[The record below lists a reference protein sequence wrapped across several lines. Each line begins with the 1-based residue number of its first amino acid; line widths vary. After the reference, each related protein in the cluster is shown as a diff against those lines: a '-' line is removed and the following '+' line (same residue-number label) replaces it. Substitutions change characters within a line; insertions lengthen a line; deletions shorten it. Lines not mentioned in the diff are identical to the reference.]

1 MTPMRATSAPFLFV
15 GTMLAAAG
23 YGATFLF
30 SAYIRARGG
39 NDIDTGLALGAAMI
53 GTFAGVP
60 LVGWFSGRID
70 AARMTAIA
78 ALSIACGFLVL
89 ALADV
94 HGIAL
99 SRVAGV
105 LIGLG
110 WGMFYIGAPM
120 ALSERVTD
128 ADRGFWFTR
137 FGAFQMAGIGG
148 GPVLINLAI
157 GNFGLSIERAFLLVA
172 LAALVASGL
181 LLIFGN
187 EAPLP
192 KKVRATRQWVRDIA
206 RIAPSPTFRP
216 ILMVGLGACV
226 FSGLMSFQ
234 SSLVEGTRASA
245 SSFFI
250 LYAVTV
256 VGARIILARVL
267 ARLPQ
272 SGLAVGL
279 LLIMLCGV
287 AAMFGVPVTSAFQI
301 ISAILTGLGYG
312 LVYPVIQTWAVNSA
326 APEHRHA
333 ALTWFVLFYFIGIF
347 GFPVFGG
354 WILVHFGKD
363 ALLSALLIA
372 AVLEIG
378 VATVAITS
386 EKASMSQKSP
396 ISRRN

>member
-1 MTPMRATSAPFLFV
+1 MTSMRAASAPFLFA
-15 GTMLAAAG
+15 GTIFAAAG

-39 NDIDTGLALGAAMI
+39 DDIDTGLALGAAMI

-78 ALSIACGFLVL
+78 AVSIACGFLVL
-89 ALADV
+89 AFAGA

-99 SRVAGV
+99 SRVAGA

-148 GPVLINLAI
+148 GPVLVNLAI
-157 GNFGLSIERAFLLVA
+157 GDFGLAIETAFLLVA
-172 LAALVASGL
+172 FAALAASIL
-181 LLIFGN
+181 LLAFGN
-187 EAPLP
+187 KSPLP
-192 KKVRATRQWVRDIA
+192 RQGQAIRPWVRDIA
-206 RIAPSPTFRP
+206 RIAPSHTIRP

-234 SSLVEGTRASA
+234 SSLVEGTKANA

-256 VGARIILARVL
+256 VGARITLARFL

-272 SGLAVGL
+272 SGLAIGL
-279 LLIMLCGV
+279 LLVMICGV
-287 AAMFGVPVTSAFQI
+287 AAMFGVPSSPVFQMVSAV
-301 ISAILTGLGYG
+301 LTGIGYG

-333 ALTWFVLFYFIGIF
+333 ALTWFVLIYFVGIF
-347 GFPVFGG
+347 GFPVLGG
-354 WILVHFGKD
+354 WILVNFGKG
-363 ALLSALLIA
+363 ALLSALLFA
-372 AVLEIG
+372 AVLE
-378 VATVAITS
+378 VAIATF
-386 EKASMSQKSP
+386 AITFRKSAVL
-396 ISRRN
+396 R

>member
-1 MTPMRATSAPFLFV
+1 MRPSSATFLFA

-23 YGATFLF
+23 YGATFLL
-30 SAYIRARGG
+30 STYIRARGG

-89 ALADV
+89 AFAGA
-94 HGIAL
+94 HGITL
-99 SRVAGV
+99 SRVAGA

-128 ADRGFWFTR
+128 ADRAFWFTR

-148 GPVLINLAI
+148 GPVLVNLAI
-157 GNFGLSIERAFLLVA
+157 SDFGLAIETAFLLVA
-172 LAALVASGL
+172 IAAIAASVLLAA
-181 LLIFGN
+181 FGN
-187 EAPLP
+187 KAPIP
-192 KKVRATRQWVRDIA
+192 KQGQAIRPWVRDIV
-206 RIAPSPTFRP
+206 RIAPSHTVRP

-234 SSLVEGTRASA
+234 SSLVEGTNANA

-256 VGARIILARVL
+256 VGARITLARFL

-272 SGLAVGL
+272 SGLAIGL
-279 LLIMLCGV
+279 LFIMLLGV
-287 AAMFGVPVTSAFQI
+287 AAMFGVYAHPVFQI
-301 ISAILTGLGYG
+301 VSAVLTGIGYG

-326 APEHRHA
+326 VPDRRHA
-333 ALTWFVLFYFIGIF
+333 ALTWFVLFYFVGIF
-347 GFPVFGG
+347 GFPVLGG
-354 WILVHFGKD
+354 WILVHLGKE
-363 ALLSALLIA
+363 ALLTALLIA
-372 AVLEIG
+372 ASLELAIAASAMIAKRRWKQ
-378 VATVAITS
+378 VA
-386 EKASMSQKSP
+386 
-396 ISRRN
+396 

>member
-1 MTPMRATSAPFLFV
+1 MRPSSAIFLFA

-23 YGATFLF
+23 YGATFLL

-89 ALADV
+89 AFASES
-94 HGIAL
+94 GILL
-99 SRVAGV
+99 SRVAGA

-128 ADRGFWFTR
+128 ADRAFWFTR

-148 GPVLINLAI
+148 GPVLVNFAVED
-157 GNFGLSIERAFLLVA
+157 FGLRIETAFLLVA
-172 LAALVASGL
+172 MAALVAGVL
-181 LLIFGN
+181 LAVFGTK
-187 EAPLP
+187 APIAKQGQTIRP
-192 KKVRATRQWVRDIA
+192 WVREIR
-206 RIAPSPTFRP
+206 RIASSHSLQP
-216 ILMVGLGACV
+216 IMMVGLGACV

-234 SSLVEGTRASA
+234 SSLVEGTNANA
-245 SSFFI
+245 SSYFI

-256 VGARIILARVL
+256 VGARITLARFL

-272 SGLAVGL
+272 SGLAIGL
-279 LLIMLCGV
+279 LVIMILGV
-287 AAMFGVPVTSAFQI
+287 AAMFGVSTHSAFQI
-301 ISAILTGLGYG
+301 VSAILTGIGYG
-312 LVYPVIQTWAVNSA
+312 LVYPVIQTWAVNGA
-326 APEHRHA
+326 QPDQRHA

-347 GFPVFGG
+347 GFPVLGG
-354 WILVHFGKD
+354 WILVHLGKE
-363 ALLSALLIA
+363 ALLTVLMLAASLELAIA
-372 AVLEIG
+372 ATGIV
-378 VATVAITS
+378 
-386 EKASMSQKSP
+386 SQK
-396 ISRRN
+396 RWKNAA

>member
-1 MTPMRATSAPFLFV
+1 MRPSSAPFLFI
-15 GTMLAAAG
+15 GTMFAAAG

-70 AARMTAIA
+70 AARMTVIA

-89 ALADV
+89 AFAGE
-94 HGIAL
+94 HGITL
-99 SRVAGV
+99 SRVAGSLV
-105 LIGLG
+105 GLG

-148 GPVLINLAI
+148 GPVLVNLAVED
-157 GNFGLSIERAFLLVA
+157 FGLANETAFLLVA
-172 LAALVASGL
+172 LAAIVAGIL
-181 LLIFGN
+181 LAGFGSKSPI
-187 EAPLP
+187 AKQGQAIRP
-192 KKVRATRQWVRDIA
+192 WVGHIM
-206 RIAPSPTFRP
+206 RIAPSQTIRP

-234 SSLVEGTRASA
+234 SSLVEGTKANAST
-245 SSFFI
+245 FFI

-256 VGARIILARVL
+256 VGARITLARFL

-272 SGLAVGL
+272 SGLTIGL
-279 LLIMLCGV
+279 LLIMILGV
-287 AAMFGVPVTSAFQI
+287 AAMFGVHIHPAFQF
-301 ISAILTGLGYG
+301 ISAILTGVGYG

-326 APEHRHA
+326 PPDHRHA
-333 ALTWFVLFYFIGIF
+333 ALTWFVLFYFVGIF
-347 GFPVFGG
+347 GFPVLGG
-354 WILVHFGKD
+354 WILVNFGKE
-363 ALLSALLIA
+363 ALLSALVIA
-372 AVLEIG
+372 ALLELAF
-378 VATVAITS
+378 VASAVTYR
-386 EKASMSQKSP
+386 QKV
-396 ISRRN
+396 IARQ